1 MISLKNFKKNLRM
14 IKLEEIREIVKGE
27 ILINEPLAKY
37 STFKI
42 GGPADIYIAPRDVD
56 ELLRLIQYL
65 REEGID
71 FIILGNGSK
80 VC

>member
-1 MISLKNFKKNLRM
+1 M

-42 GGPADIYIAPRDVD
+42 GGPATPIPYFNLISSASISALRITGI
-56 ELLRLIQYL
+56 LRLIA
-65 REEGID
+65 
-71 FIILGNGSK
+71 S
-80 VC
+80 